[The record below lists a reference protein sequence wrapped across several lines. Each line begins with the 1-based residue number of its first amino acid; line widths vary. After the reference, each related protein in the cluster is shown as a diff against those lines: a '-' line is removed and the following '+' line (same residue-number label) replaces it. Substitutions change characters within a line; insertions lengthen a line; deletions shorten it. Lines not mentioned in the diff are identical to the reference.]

1 MTDKI
6 QNNIIKIINSTA
18 KGIVILYDGCW
29 GIGKTHDWLKT
40 IEPAI
45 TKKQKYY
52 VSLFG
57 LKNAAEIKDTLLA
70 KYFEHIK
77 DTKKFNLFYFLVFC
91 YGIFLYSYS
100 HFEKIF
106 NPNKIFWFD
115 FLYNHAILL
124 MFLLIAVCVNLY
136 FSPLLQLLLYR
147 FIGESSKD
155 ILIDTFIKNG
165 SVICFDDF
173 ERLSSQSARL
183 EALALFNSFSKEKN
197 LKILVLADYFNNSI
211 KSTSQDTAEEDFEIQ
226 FENKYKEKVFDYH
239 FFKTPSYNFNEKIE
253 KDLTDFPNARQACI
267 EFFSQLF
274 NKDKKPEKIYH
285 NFRMAEKVLRNIQ
298 DIYNIKKNL
307 NFENENIDEKS
318 LAQYIIF
325 VSYAHELGYT
335 KDLSE
340 LEASL
345 SAYLYHIT
353 RETDLSEELKSI
365 IGILYSTD
373 IPSVITYKETARLIL
388 CDTYDKDKLQKELCP
403 SCEEENM
410 SDFEKDLIAT
420 NTDEF
425 WTLPH
430 EKIVEKFKK
439 LQKHVKNR
447 TKPIFSSNYDIS
459 RGIGKYAFISYFIKS
474 EDDNMKDMA
483 EIINRTTKDLSKES
497 SEVSEKILKD
507 FSRHHSFGYIFG
519 NEELLQ
525 KRAKDFEQKLE
536 KIVYDKLSFDAE
548 KIYDDLNNYDI
559 KAKLIIQAFGNK
571 KTFFEEFSNLYQN
584 GDKNFGL
591 YLKLMRRLTE
601 VLSCVNFITPQ
612 EKAKVVNR
620 LKKSIETCLKK
631 TPQDAMHD
639 QRMLQQIK
647 NTLKKI
653 NS

>member
-6 QNNIIKIINSTA
+6 QNNIVKIINNAA
-18 KGIVILYDGCW
+18 KGVVILYDGCW

-57 LKNAAEIKDTLLA
+57 LKNAAEIKDALLA
-70 KYFEHIK
+70 KYFQSQKETHNCIWPLL
-77 DTKKFNLFYFLVFC
+77 LFGFL
-91 YGIFLYSYS
+91 IFLYAYI
-100 HFEKIF
+100 HFDIIF
-106 NPNKIFWFD
+106 NPAKEAWFNYI
-115 FLYNHAILL
+115 YNTT
-124 MFLLIAVCVNLY
+124 LLILFAVVTYLVFTY
-136 FSPLLQLLLYR
+136 LWHWLKLAFYR
-147 FIGESSKD
+147 LIGEGSKD
-155 ILIDTFIKNG
+155 ILINIFIKSG

-211 KSTSQDTAEEDFEIQ
+211 KSTSQDKTEEDSEIQ

-239 FFKTPSYNFNEKIE
+239 FFKTPSYNFNKKIE
-253 KDLTDFPNARQACI
+253 KDLTEFPNARQACI

-298 DIYNIKKNL
+298 YIYNIKKNL

-318 LAQYIIF
+318 LTQYIIF

-353 RETDLSEELKSI
+353 KETDLSEELKSI

-373 IPSVITYKETARLIL
+373 LSVITYKETAQLIL
-388 CDTYDKDKLQKELCP
+388 CDTYNEEKLRKELCP

-430 EKIVEKFKK
+430 EKIVEQFKK

-483 EIINRTTKDLSKES
+483 EIINRTIKDLSKEPL
-497 SEVSEKILKD
+497 EFIEKILQN
-507 FSRHHSFGYIFG
+507 FIRHPSFGYIFG

-525 KRAKDFEQKLE
+525 KHAKDFEQKLE

-559 KAKLIIQAFGNK
+559 KTKLIIQAFGNK

-612 EKAKVVNR
+612 EKAKAVNR
-620 LKKSIETCLKK
+620 LKESIETCLKK